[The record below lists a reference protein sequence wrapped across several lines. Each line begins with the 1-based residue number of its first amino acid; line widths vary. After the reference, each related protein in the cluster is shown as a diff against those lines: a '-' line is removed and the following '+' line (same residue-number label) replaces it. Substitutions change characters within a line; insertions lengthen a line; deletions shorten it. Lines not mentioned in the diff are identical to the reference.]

1 MQKELQKWIIDNF
14 EDWYTICGMGKQ
26 NINRDEFMRLR
37 NELKENGFDDIIL
50 VLMTTHC
57 YAIEENVNRFIL
69 ALEEIVENELKK
81 ERKTTLKEK
90 KKVWIV
96 KD

>member
-1 MQKELQKWIIDNF
+1 MKTGTRYVEW
-14 EDWYTICGMGKQ
+14 GKQ

-81 ERKTTLKEK
+81 REEDHPEREEK
-90 KKVWIV
+90 GL
-96 KD
+96 DC

>member
-1 MQKELQKWIIDNF
+1 MQKELQKWMIDNF

-50 VLMTTHC
+50 VLMTTHY

-81 ERKTTLKEK
+81 REEDHPEREEK
-90 KKVWIV
+90 GL
-96 KD
+96 DC

>member
-1 MQKELQKWIIDNF
+1 MQKELQKWMIDNF

-81 ERKTTLKEK
+81 REEDHPEREEK
-90 KKVWIV
+90 GL
-96 KD
+96 DC